1 MAGGKETP
9 RQKMIGMMY
18 LVLTALL
25 ALNVSK
31 EIIAAFVTLDEK
43 LGASASLIQNNIST
57 SYHGFQEKK
66 LFLQQTKGDMS
77 TILLWE
83 SKADELRK
91 LSSGIIGFLNKESSD
106 MIELAEKQ
114 PWYENTE
121 EYIDEFDNVFRLR
134 SLREV
139 QNMDNY
145 DIPTN
150 VFIGSNPQ
158 QPNERGLAIPSTIH
172 EYRNAITELMATY
185 ESGGKKFTFTAPE
198 DPSQLSEALKTA
210 NPDDTSQ
217 IAKVFNSLTI
227 PPTLTVRHAGQ
238 EREMPWPS
246 VMFDHAPIVAAAA
259 MFTALTVDI
268 KQAEADVVAF
278 MLSKVDAPSFNF
290 NKIEPMAF
298 APTGY
303 LNQGDTMSLRVM
315 IAAYDS
321 TETPRI
327 MWNGTEFNGPIPIK
341 ATNPGPQTM
350 EGTIYVKERGQEVPK
365 NWSFNYT
372 VGKPSGAVSLPE
384 MFVLY
389 RGYENKVVGAASGY
403 PDYKL
408 IGTSNVTLSKKGQ
421 EYVASPGAGRDA
433 VISLQ
438 GVSADGRSANLGTFN
453 FRVRNM
459 PKPSVKLGSIE
470 DGDNPPQATVRAQTR
485 LFAGYGD
492 DIPLTANFNIT
503 RYEVTVSGAPRP
515 EAGTGSTLSSA
526 ALGLVRQAR
535 SGSTVN
541 IMTDVVGPD
550 GRSRKSGMSFK
561 VK

>member
-43 LGASASLIQNNIST
+43 LGASAQLIKNNT
-57 SYHGFQEKK
+57 MATYDGFKMKQ
-66 LFLQQTKGDMS
+66 LALQTTKGDM
-77 TILLWE
+77 TTLLFWKG
-83 SKADELRK
+83 KADKLREE
-91 LSSGIIGFLNKESSD
+91 SSGMIGFLNSECSE
-106 MIELAEKQ
+106 MIKLAEKVD
-114 PWYENTE
+114 WFDAKEDV
-121 EYIDEFDNVFRLR
+121 DEFGNVFRLR

-158 QPNERGLAIPSTIH
+158 QPVERGLAIPKRIH
-172 EYRNAITELMATY
+172 QYRNAVTELMGNY
-185 ESGGKKFTFTAPE
+185 ESNGKKYTFKAP
-198 DPSQLSEALKTA
+198 DDMSQLSAALKSA
-210 NPDDTSQ
+210 NPDDTAA
-217 IAKVFNSLTI
+217 IAKIFKSLTI
-227 PPTLTVRHAGQ
+227 PPTLKVKHAGQ
-238 EREMPWPS
+238 DVEMPWPS

-268 KQAEADVVAF
+268 KQAEGDIVAY
-278 MLSKVDAPSFNF
+278 MLSKVEAPTFNF

-303 LNQGDTMSLRVM
+303 LNTGDTMSLRVM

-327 MWNGTEFNGPIPIK
+327 VWNGTEYSGPIPIK
-341 ATNPGPQTM
+341 AGTPGPQKM
-350 EGTIYVKERGQEVPK
+350 EGVIYVKERGQEVPK
-365 NWSFNYT
+365 PWSFNYT

-389 RGYENKVVGAASGY
+389 RGYQNKVVGAASGY
-403 PDYKL
+403 PDYRL
-408 IGTSNVTLSKKGQ
+408 TGTSNVTLTKSGQ
-421 EYVASPGAGRDA
+421 EYIASPGAGRDA

-438 GVSADGRSANLGTFN
+438 GVSPDGKAANLGTFN

-470 DGDNPPQATVRAQTR
+470 DGDTPDAATVRAQTR

-492 DIPLTANFNIT
+492 DIPLNANFNIT
-503 RYEVTVSGAPRP
+503 RYEINVSGAPRP
-515 EAGTGSTLSSA
+515 EAGTGSTLSA
-526 ALGLVRQAR
+526 GAQGLIRQAR
-535 SGSTVN
+535 SGNTVT

-550 GRSRKSGMSFK
+550 GKSRKSNMSFK